1 MAIEIPDFDTLRAR
15 YLQQVANQQ
24 PQAAT
29 GPDSDHYVR
38 ASAVAAAV
46 ESLHQHIWW
55 LGRQQFPDSADPDY
69 LERRHA
75 SLYGLARNPASTAT
89 GTVTLTGAPDTPVS
103 AGLLLQAANGQQYEV
118 TENSAIGGGG
128 TVDVAAWALLAGPDA
143 NLAAAAPLT
152 IVIPVAG
159 ITSAVVATMDGGNV
173 SEGDDSLRDRV
184 KERMRNAPAGG
195 NKADYE
201 RWAKE
206 VPGVGRAWCLASRR
220 GLGTVDVAIMALDGL
235 PSAGL
240 IEAVEDYI
248 QDRRPV
254 TSDVLVLQPDLVVV
268 NITATVMLSG
278 VSLASAQAAAATAI
292 AAYVDQLAPG
302 DTVYLSRLSAA
313 IQDVPGVVNVV
324 ITSPVADVDTSVD
337 ALHLELAQMGTLTL
351 GV

>member
-1 MAIEIPDFDTLRAR
+1 MTIEIPDFDTLRAR

-29 GPDSDHYVR
+29 GRDSDHYVR

-55 LGRQQFPDSADPDY
+55 LARQHFPDTADPDY
-69 LERRHA
+69 LERQA
-75 SLYGLARNPASTAT
+75 SLYGLARKPAATAT
-89 GTVTLTGAPDTPVS
+89 GSVTLTGTPTTPVS

-128 TVDVAAWALLAGPDA
+128 SVNVTAWALLPGPAA
-143 NLAAAAPLT
+143 NLTPTEVLT
-152 IVIPVAG
+152 IVVPVAG
-159 ITSAVVATMDGGNV
+159 IVSAVVVAMDGGDIAEENP
-173 SEGDDSLRDRV
+173 SLRARLL
-184 KERMRNAPAGG
+184 ERMRNAPAGG
-195 NKADYE
+195 NTADYV
-201 RWAKE
+201 RWATE
-206 VPGVGRAWCLASRR
+206 VAGVGRAWCFGGRR

-235 PSAGL
+235 PSTGL
-240 IEAVEDYI
+240 VEAVEDYI
-248 QDRRPV
+248 EEHRPV
-254 TSDVLVLQPDLVVV
+254 TSDVLVLQPELVTI

-278 VSLASAQAAAATAI
+278 VSLASAEAAAATAI

-313 IQDVPGVVNVV
+313 IQDVPGVVEVV
-324 ITSPVADVDTSVD
+324 ITAPIANVETSIN
-337 ALHLELAQMGTLTL
+337 ALHLELAQMGTVTL

>member
-1 MAIEIPDFDTLRAR
+1 MAIEIPDFNELRAR

-29 GPDSDHYVR
+29 GPDSDHFVR

-55 LGRQQFPDSADPDY
+55 LARQHFPDTADPDY
-69 LERRHA
+69 LERQA
-75 SLYGLARNPASTAT
+75 SLYSLARKAAATAT
-89 GTVTLTGAPDTPVS
+89 GTVMLTGTPATPVS
-103 AGLLLQAANGQQYEV
+103 AGLLLQAANGQQYEL
-118 TENSAIGGGG
+118 TENAAIGVGG
-128 TVDVAAWALLAGPDA
+128 TVSVAAWALLPGPGG
-143 NLAAAAPLT
+143 NLSPGDPLT
-152 IVIPVAG
+152 IVVPVAD
-159 ITSAVVATMDGGNV
+159 ITSAAVVTMDGGD
-173 SEGDDSLRDRV
+173 EAERETSLRDRLL
-184 KERMRNAPAGG
+184 ERMRNAPAGG
-195 NKADYE
+195 NAADYV
-201 RWAKE
+201 RWATE
-206 VPGVGRAWCLASRR
+206 VAGVGRAWCFGGRR
-220 GLGTVDVAIMALDGL
+220 GLGTVDVAIMAPDGL

-248 QDRRPV
+248 GQHRPV

-324 ITSPVADVDTSVD
+324 ITSPLADVHTAVN
-337 ALHLELAQMGTLTL
+337 ALSLELAQMGTLTL

>member
-29 GPDSDHYVR
+29 GSDSDHYVR

-55 LGRQQFPDSADPDY
+55 LARQHFPDTADPDY
-69 LERRHA
+69 LERQA
-75 SLYGLARNPASTAT
+75 SLYGLARKAAAVAS
-89 GTVTLTGAPDTPVS
+89 GTVTLTGEATTPVS

-118 TENSAIGGGG
+118 TENTAIGGSGS
-128 TVDVAAWALLAGPDA
+128 VNVAAWALLAGPA
-143 NLAAAAPLT
+143 GNLSPTDPLT
-152 IVIPVAG
+152 IVVPVAG
-159 ITSAVVATMDGGNV
+159 ITAAAVATMDGGDV
-173 SEGDDSLRDRV
+173 SEDDASLRARLL
-184 KERMRNAPAGG
+184 ERMRNAPAGG
-195 NKADYE
+195 NSADYV
-201 RWAKE
+201 RWATE
-206 VPGVGRAWCLASRR
+206 VAGVGRAWCFGGRR
-220 GLGTVDVAIMALDGL
+220 GLGTVDVAIRALDGL

-240 IEAVEDYI
+240 IEAVEDHI
-248 QDRRPV
+248 EEHRPV
-254 TSDVLVLQPDLVVV
+254 TSDVLVLQPDLVEI
-268 NITATVMLSG
+268 NITATVILSG
-278 VSLASAQAAAATAI
+278 VSLASAQASAATAI

-324 ITSPVADVDTSVD
+324 ITAPVANVETSVNV
-337 ALHLELAQMGTLTL
+337 LHLELAQMGTLTL